1 MIASMMILIAFMYQT
16 YIQRK
21 ENGQKKYNGNT
32 KVTLATDK
40 PADGQYFE
48 KKNYLTLDVMS
59 YSTCTVF
66 FPVYVYIR
74 QIFFISFDVTSL
86 TSLIISTD
94 ALLNLNLFIYFIFLY
109 PW

>member
-48 KKNYLTLDVMS
+48 RKK
-59 YSTCTVF
+59 
-66 FPVYVYIR
+66 
-74 QIFFISFDVTSL
+74 
-86 TSLIISTD
+86 
-94 ALLNLNLFIYFIFLY
+94 LLNA
-109 PW
+109 